1 MIWRG
6 CGRQPSLH
14 GGTRWQDAAGAGG
27 LWSPAVDPR
36 RFSPMR
42 SRQTIACALVALV
55 TLLVTSRAG
64 ALPVELKDQNGTKY
78 QINTD
83 VSPLLRNSEASG
95 ALTNATYVKPV
106 TVTSYFVG
114 LTPFGFFLTTFT
126 VQRQVNI
133 PLTNAFAG
141 FNGLSSPVLTV
152 PSFRH
157 PSCSIRARGSRRRT
171 AARTTRTGSSSS
183 RRRRSPR
190 R

>member
-1 MIWRG
+1 LQRDAVRELPAETPGERAPTAFRQRARRPARGIGSDRGEWHRECGDSRMIWRG

-42 SRQTIACALVALV
+42 TRQTIACALVALV

-106 TVTSYFVG
+106 TVTSYF
-114 LTPFGFFLTTFT
+114 
-126 VQRQVNI
+126 
-133 PLTNAFAG
+133 
-141 FNGLSSPVLTV
+141 
-152 PSFRH
+152 
-157 PSCSIRARGSRRRT
+157 
-171 AARTTRTGSSSS
+171 
-183 RRRRSPR
+183 
-190 R
+190 